1 MNKTL
6 FLDRDGT
13 INIDYGYVHEPE
25 RGVFRDGIFGLCR
38 VAQTRGYSI
47 VVVSNQS
54 GVGRGYYTEAEM
66 DACNSRMEEAFGKEG
81 IRISAVYCCTSADD
95 SDPDRKPNPGMF
107 AKAASDL
114 GIDLASSV
122 SLGDSAR
129 DAIAASRAGVGLN
142 LLLAPASD
150 PCARTVADFAEA
162 ERILSG
168 EGRDS

>member
-13 INIDYGYVHEPE
+13 INIDYGYVHEPD
-25 RGVFRDGIFGLCR
+25 RFVFRDGIFDLCR
-38 VAQTRGYSI
+38 AAQARGYSI

-54 GVGRGYYTEAEM
+54 GVDRGYYTKAEM
-66 DACNSRMEEAFGKEG
+66 DACNASMKDAFGKEG
-81 IRISAVYCCTSADD
+81 IGVSAVYCCTSADD
-95 SDPDRKPNPGMF
+95 SDPDRKPNPGLF
-107 AKAASDL
+107 LKAAADL
-114 GIDLASSV
+114 GIDMASSV

-168 EGRDS
+168 EDRDS

>member
-13 INIDYGYVHEPE
+13 INIDYGYVHEPD
-25 RGVFRDGIFGLCR
+25 RFVFRDGIFDLCR
-38 VAQTRGYSI
+38 AAQSRGYSI

-162 ERILSG
+162 GRLLSG